1 MISIYRLS
9 QNQQDESIREIPAF
23 LTQNERHEV
32 MKNEL
37 GENYV
42 EFMRNKT
49 LHLYEAQDIY
59 NKSLNKYQ
67 KF

>member
-32 MKNEL
+32 LKNEL
-37 GENYV
+37 GKNYV

-49 LHLYEAQDIY
+49 LHLYEAQDIITRA
-59 NKSLNKYQ
+59 
-67 KF
+67 